1 MKFICIGRNYAKH
14 IQELQHETPKEPVF
28 FLKPD
33 SAITRCNRPFFLPD
47 FSERVDYETEI
58 IVKINRLGKCIAEK
72 FAHLYYEEIGLGVD
86 FTARDV
92 QKRCIEHGDPWEV
105 AKAFDGSAV
114 VGKFV
119 PKSTLPDVQ
128 NLNFHLLLNG
138 EKVQEG
144 YWRMAMLRKLTII
157 SKKLDVLVEEND
169 HKVVGLLAEPKGAH
183 KSSNKTKKASEI
195 KDFDEDDEK
204 LEEDSDDVDESDN
217 E

>member
-14 IQELQHETPKEPVF
+14 IQELHHETPKEPVF

-58 IVKINRLGKCIAEK
+58 IVRINRLGKCIAEK

-86 FTARDV
+86 FTARDI
-92 QKRCIEHGDPWEV
+92 QKRCIDEGNPWEI

-114 VGKFV
+114 VGKFLL
-119 PKSTLPDVQ
+119 KSQLPDVQ

-138 EKVQEG
+138 QKVQEG
-144 YWRMAMLRKLTII
+144 NSGDMLFTIDQII
-157 SKKLDVLVEEND
+157 SYVSKFITLRTGDIIFTGTPVGVGPVHIND
-169 HKVVGLLAEPKGAH
+169 HLEGFLEGQKLFEF
-183 KSSNKTKKASEI
+183 NI
-195 KDFDEDDEK
+195 K
-204 LEEDSDDVDESDN
+204 
-217 E
+217 

>member
-14 IQELQHETPKEPVF
+14 IRELQHETPKEPVF

-72 FAHLYYEEIGLGVD
+72 HAHLYYEEIGLGVD
-86 FTARDV
+86 FTARDI
-92 QKRCIEHGDPWEV
+92 QQDCIEAGNPWEK

-114 VGKFV
+114 VGKFL
-119 PKSTLPDVQ
+119 PKSSLPDVQ

-138 EKVQEG
+138 KKVQEG
-144 YWRMAMLRKLTII
+144 NSGDMLFPIDCII
-157 SKKLDVLVEEND
+157 AHVSKFITLRTGDIIFTGTPVGVGPVHIND
-169 HKVVGLLAEPKGAH
+169 HLEGYLEGQKLF
-183 KSSNKTKKASEI
+183 
-195 KDFDEDDEK
+195 DFNVK
-204 LEEDSDDVDESDN
+204 
-217 E
+217 

>member
-1 MKFICIGRNYAKH
+1 MKFICIGRNYAQH
-14 IQELQHETPKEPVF
+14 IRELQHEVPDEPVF
-28 FLKPD
+28 FMKPD

-92 QKRCIEHGDPWEV
+92 QKRCIEKGDPWEV

-114 VGKFV
+114 VGKFL
-119 PKSTLPDVQ
+119 PKSSLPDVQ

-144 YWRMAMLRKLTII
+144 NSGDMLFSVDRII
-157 SKKLDVLVEEND
+157 AHVSKFITLRTGDIIFTGTPVGVGPVHIND
-169 HKVVGLLAEPKGAH
+169 HLEGFLEG
-183 KSSNKTKKASEI
+183 
-195 KDFDEDDEK
+195 EK
-204 LEEDSDDVDESDN
+204 LFDFKVK
-217 E
+217 

>member
-1 MKFICIGRNYAKH
+1 
-14 IQELQHETPKEPVF
+14 VF

-86 FTARDV
+86 FTARDI
-92 QKRCIEHGDPWEV
+92 QKRCIDEGNPWEI

-138 EKVQEG
+138 KKVQEG
-144 YWRMAMLRKLTII
+144 NSKDMLFTIDKII
-157 SKKLDVLVEEND
+157 SHVSKFITLRTGDIIFTGTPVGVGPVHIND
-169 HKVVGLLAEPKGAH
+169 HLEGFLEGQKLFEF
-183 KSSNKTKKASEI
+183 NI
-195 KDFDEDDEK
+195 K
-204 LEEDSDDVDESDN
+204 
-217 E
+217 